1 MSYSFTASE
10 TSSFTITH
18 ARHIAAKV
26 ATDLKRLQRFYGSPS
41 DSSINAYEEE
51 ITTLIKENAVSSV
64 TYGFKRNDKW
74 IEPTLRYTAQDLT
87 GATGSDDDPGRVR
100 PGRSIEGAVFH
111 SYLTYTDSWYR
122 LTDSQREAIRKTLPF
137 TRTGAAEPGID
148 GYLDQDRTYSA
159 GGRALSRASVRS
171 VG

>member
-1 MSYSFTASE
+1 MSYSFTATE
-10 TSSFTITH
+10 TSSFTVTH

-41 DSSINAYEEE
+41 DSFINAYEAEL
-51 ITTLIKENAVSSV
+51 TTLIKENAVSSV
-64 TYGFKRNDKW
+64 TYGFKRDNKW

-111 SYLTYTDSWYR
+111 SYLTYSGQWHQ

-137 TRTGAAEPGID
+137 ARGGATEPGVD
-148 GYLDQDRTYSA
+148 GYMDQDRTYSS

-171 VG
+171 FG